1 MPLYAYQC
9 QDCGLTF
16 ERRQSFSEA
25 PITVCPECGGTVQ
38 RLIQPVGIIFKG
50 SGFYV
55 TDNRGKSST
64 RLPAKTEK
72 DKHTAEAPAADTTTK
87 SESSTPA
94 ATSKV
99 EKTDT
104 ATKTE

>member
-25 PITVCPECGGTVQ
+25 PITVCPECGGAVQ

-64 RLPAKTEK
+64 RLPVKTEK
-72 DKHTAEAPAADTTTK
+72 DKSAAEASAADTTTK
-87 SESSTPA
+87 SEASTPA
-94 ATSKV
+94 ATNKV

-104 ATKTE
+104 AKTE